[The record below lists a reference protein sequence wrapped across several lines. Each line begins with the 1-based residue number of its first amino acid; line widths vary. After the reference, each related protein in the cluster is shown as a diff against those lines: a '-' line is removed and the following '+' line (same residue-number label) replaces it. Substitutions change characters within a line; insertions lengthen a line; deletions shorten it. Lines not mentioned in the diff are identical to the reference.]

1 MTFYVYENWR
11 ADDKAV
17 VHRADCKFC
26 NNGKGTGRCISGNVN
41 GKWHG
46 SFMREEDA
54 LRFANGLRRRTV
66 RCCGI
71 CLNGQNMKKDNY
83 GNEVL

>member
-17 VHRADCKFC
+17 VHRADCSFC
-26 NNGKGTGRCISGNVN
+26 NSGKGTVRGTLGDVN

-46 SFMREEDA
+46 PFESEEKA
-54 LRFANGLRRRTV
+54 LRYAESLHREKTG
-66 RCCGI
+66 CCGI
-71 CLNGQNMKKDNY
+71 CLR
-83 GNEVL
+83 

>member
-17 VHRADCKFC
+17 VHRADCSFC
-26 NNGKGTGRCISGNVN
+26 NSGKGTGRGTLGEVN

-46 SFMREEDA
+46 PFESKEEA
-54 LRFANGLRRRTV
+54 FCYAKSLNRKKT
-66 RCCGI
+66 CCCAT
-71 CLNGQNMKKDNY
+71 CLS
-83 GNEVL
+83 